1 MKRWSIVLITILFL
15 AIAGCGGS
23 SGGDVLTPGDGS
35 EGEETPSTES
45 IDESQA
51 EDVLYAAYAGI
62 GYNRARQGLGGNDG
76 ALYNVMFDDLNI
88 LAGGSAEEE
97 DDEALYNV
105 MFDDL
110 NEMVG
115 GLVLELISNQTV
127 VQLTQAL
134 AKLIFGNDAELEYT
148 TDQGVCIVLTLH
160 PVNSPVNLNESFT
173 IHAGL
178 TVDFND
184 TGYEYEYGNAM
195 YYGNA
200 GKTDFEANMEIDVV
214 ATQVGS
220 TQTSQITI
228 PSFLINAH
236 SSLGVSYAETAM
248 HRAFYV
254 QYQGW
259 SVSYSIEE
267 NGVNIHIIPV
277 SAILGALG
285 LSPDDFGMDVESYP
299 DHRLYT
305 LDGSFEI
312 DDDPYSFDI
321 EYGQLNIKYDDFDEK
336 YIALKGSLSV
346 PGLDGDVDVSS
357 PGSEIFGILRGN
369 WSELPDLKALPD
381 AIHRDDTGIWTSG
394 KMTIA
399 AGDDIIGV
407 EFHNDGSA
415 SFDNGWDPV
424 PGWQDG
430 LDPLL

>member
-23 SGGDVLTPGDGS
+23 SGGGVLPPDDGS
-35 EGEETPSTES
+35 GGEEAPSAEN
-45 IDESQA
+45 IDEFQA

-62 GYNRARQGLGGNDG
+62 GYMSSEDP
-76 ALYNVMFDDLNI
+76 
-88 LAGGSAEEE
+88 S

-110 NEMVG
+110 NGLAWE
-115 GLVLELISNQTV
+115 LVLELISNQTSD
-127 VQLTQAL
+127 QLMQAL
-134 AKLIFGNDAELEYT
+134 AKLIFGQDAELEYT
-148 TDQGVCIVLTLH
+148 PQDVHIVLTLH
-160 PVNSPVNLNESFT
+160 PVNSPVNPNGSFT
-173 IHAGL
+173 LHAGL

-184 TGYEYEYGNAM
+184 TVYGYGNAV

-200 GKTDFEANMEIDVV
+200 GKTDFEVNMEIDVV
-214 ATQVGS
+214 TTQVGGA
-220 TQTSQITI
+220 QTSQITI

-285 LSPDDFGMDVESYP
+285 LNPDDLGMDEGSYP

-336 YIALKGSLSV
+336 YIALKGSLIV

-357 PGSEIFGILRGN
+357 PGSEIFDILRGN

-381 AIHRDDTGIWTSG
+381 AIHRDEVGIWTSG
-394 KMTIA
+394 EMTIA
-399 AGDDIIGV
+399 AEDNEVNVDFN
-407 EFHNDGSA
+407 EDGSA
-415 SFDNGWDPV
+415 DFKDSFGEEWSEPEQ
-424 PGWQDG
+424 GETGYWQDT

>member
-1 MKRWSIVLITILFL
+1 MKRWSIVLIMILFL

-23 SGGDVLTPGDGS
+23 SSGNGVLPSNGS
-35 EGEETPSTES
+35 EGEENPSIES

-76 ALYNVMFDDLNI
+76 ALYNVMFDDLNM
-88 LAGGSAEEE
+88 LAGGSAEE

-115 GLVLELISNQTV
+115 ELVLELISHQTV
-127 VQLTQAL
+127 AQLMQAL
-134 AKLIFGNDAELEYT
+134 AKLIFDNDAELEYT
-148 TDQGVCIVLTLH
+148 TGQGVRIVLTLH
-160 PVNSPVNLNESFT
+160 PENGLVNLNGSFT
-173 IHAGL
+173 LHAGL
-178 TVDFND
+178 TVDFNT
-184 TGYEYEYGNAM
+184 TGYGYGNAM
-195 YYGNA
+195 YCGKA

-214 ATQVGS
+214 ATQVGG

-228 PSFLINAH
+228 PSFVINAH

-248 HRAFYV
+248 HRDFYV

-267 NGVNIHIIPV
+267 TGVNIHIIPV
-277 SAILGALG
+277 SAILGAFG
-285 LSPDDFGMDVESYP
+285 FSPYDFGMDVESYP

-346 PGLDGDVDVSS
+346 PGLDGDVDVFS

-369 WSELPDLKALPD
+369 WSEMPDLQALPD

-399 AGDDIIGV
+399 NSIGV

-415 SFDNGWDPV
+415 SFDNGLDPV